1 MATIE
6 NSTEMFDE
14 GDDDTNEESETPEG
28 DTIPTTTESKL
39 RRSAIIFQ
47 STI

>member
-1 MATIE
+1 MATIG

-28 DTIPTTTESKL
+28 DTILVTTESKS
-39 RRSAIIFQ
+39 RGPAIVFQ